1 MREGHG
7 RRGTVCEE
15 APRLGR
21 GRVLD
26 ALSREGVA
34 ELLGAL
40 ARLGALLA
48 LALLRLLLRRLGGA
62 ARLCAHVQCTCH
74 AHEGCTWLV
83 HMQGLHVRGH
93 ELAPPPPRSERAAS
107 PPSPRPC
114 PCASPRAPPAW
125 RASWHRRAPS
135 TCRASEG
142 RSADAARPAPPPARE
157 DRKGVRPRDGG
168 KGQGAV
174 GRPRRSPCPPTS
186 DQMARALSVHS
197 HAVSSW
203 QSANACD
210 CHLTSDRMATALSI
224 HSHAIS

>member
-83 HMQGLHVRGH
+83 HMQGLHVRG
-93 ELAPPPPRSERAAS
+93 RA
-107 PPSPRPC
+107 
-114 PCASPRAPPAW
+114 
-125 RASWHRRAPS
+125 RASSSSKRARRFASFSSSLPLRFAS
-135 TCRASEG
+135 SSSCLASLLASASSFDLSSFRRSISRRRSSCTPTCKGGSEG
-142 RSADAARPAPPPARE
+142 REAKGWWEGAR
-157 DRKGVRPRDGG
+157 GGG
-168 KGQGAV
+168 KAAALALPPHL
-174 GRPRRSPCPPTS
+174 RPDGEGLERPF
-186 DQMARALSVHS
+186 
-197 HAVSSW
+197 
-203 QSANACD
+203 ACNQ
-210 CHLTSDRMATALSI
+210 RMA
-224 HSHAIS
+224 ISQCV